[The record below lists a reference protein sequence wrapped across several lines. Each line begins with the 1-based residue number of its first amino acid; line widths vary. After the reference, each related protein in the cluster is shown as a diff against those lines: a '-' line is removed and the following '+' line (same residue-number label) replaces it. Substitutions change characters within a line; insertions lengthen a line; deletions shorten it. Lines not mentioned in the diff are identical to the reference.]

1 MAVQAYVL
9 VRCQAGK
16 APEVVQELRQKKHV
30 IRANTVFGDYDAVV
44 RVAIREL
51 LSVQHLQEVIFEEIQ
66 ATKGV
71 STTSTHIVT
80 SNDPELE
87 T

>member
-16 APEVVQELRQKKHV
+16 APSVVQALRKKDHIV
-30 IRANTVFGDYDAVV
+30 RANTVFGDYDAVA

-51 LSVQHLQEVIFEEIQ
+51 FSIQRLQEVVFEEIQ
-66 ATKGV
+66 TV
-71 STTSTHIVT
+71 SGIISTSTHIVT
-80 SNDPELE
+80 SNDPGLE